1 MNLETVWQFF
11 IVGRYFAL
19 EKAYKLDPNSS
30 GHGIRQFKTRLLQR
44 LRLVNIYIYILL
56 SNFPLLPM
64 AKLHF

>member
-44 LRLVNIYIYILL
+44 LRWVKIYILL
-56 SNFPLLPM
+56 SNFPLLLM